1 MTDILSRAGSF
12 VAIIVLGYLLKKF
25 KFFPDNAFTVLSKI
39 VIRVTLPATIALNY
53 AGKSFDL
60 SLLTIILVN
69 VVINVIF
76 IAMAFLLGRGES
88 REELAFDVLNTPS
101 YNIGTFTLPFVQS
114 FLGPMGVVATSLFD
128 TGNGFFGL
136 GGSYAI
142 GSMVKSGAKFSFRR
156 IGRALVR
163 SMPFMTYIVMLAL
176 ALLHLKPPAA
186 VLEFAGIIG
195 SANAFLAMLMIGVGF
210 HLELDKAHVG
220 KIVKILSVRYGF
232 AVLAALLCWF
242 VLPFSLEIRQALVLL
257 VFSPTA
263 SASPGWTAELD
274 GDVGL
279 ASAIGSVSVVCSIV
293 IILCLLPVIL

>member
-1 MTDILSRAGSF
+1 MQEILTRAGCF
-12 VAIIVLGYLLKKF
+12 VAIIVLGYLLKKL
-25 KFFPDNAFTVLSKI
+25 KFFPDSAFTVLSKI
-39 VIRVTLPATIALNY
+39 VIRVTLPATIVTNF
-53 AGKSFDL
+53 AGKEFDM
-60 SLLTIILVN
+60 SLLAVIALGLGFNLVYLT
-69 VVINVIF
+69 V
-76 IAMAFLLGRGES
+76 MALLGKKQS
-88 REELAFDVLNTPS
+88 REALAFDLVNTPS

-114 FLGPMGVVATSLFD
+114 FLGPMGVVTTSLFD
-128 TGNGFFGL
+128 TGNAFISL

-163 SMPFMTYIVMLAL
+163 SMPFMTYIVMLVL

-186 VLEFAGIIG
+186 VMEFAGIIG

-210 HLELDKAHVG
+210 HLELDKAHIG

>member
-1 MTDILSRAGSF
+1 MQEILTRAGCF
-12 VAIIVLGYLLKKF
+12 VAIIVLGYLLKKL
-25 KFFPDNAFTVLSKI
+25 KFFPDSAFTVLSKI
-39 VIRVTLPATIALNY
+39 VIRVTLPATIVTNF
-53 AGKSFDL
+53 AGKEFDM
-60 SLLTIILVN
+60 SLLAVIALGLGFNLVYLT
-69 VVINVIF
+69 V
-76 IAMAFLLGRGES
+76 MALLGKKQS
-88 REELAFDVLNTPS
+88 REALAFDLVNTPS

-114 FLGPMGVVATSLFD
+114 FLGPMGVVTTSLFD
-128 TGNGFFGL
+128 TGNAFISL

-142 GSMVKSGAKFSFRR
+142 GSMVKSGTKFSFRR

-163 SMPFMTYIVMLAL
+163 SMPFMTYIVMLVL

-186 VLEFAGIIG
+186 VMEFAGIIG

-210 HLELDKAHVG
+210 HLELDKAHIG

>member
-1 MTDILSRAGSF
+1 MQEILTRAGCF

-25 KFFPDNAFTVLSKI
+25 KFFPDDAFTVLSKI
-39 VIRVTLPATIALNY
+39 VIRVTLPATIVTNF
-53 AGKSFDL
+53 AGKEFDL
-60 SLLTIILVN
+60 SLLA
-69 VVINVIF
+69 VIALGLGFNLIY
-76 IAMAFLLGRGES
+76 MAVMALLGKKQS
-88 REELAFDVLNTPS
+88 REDLAFDLVNTPS

-114 FLGPMGVVATSLFD
+114 FLGPMGVVTTSLFD
-128 TGNGFFGL
+128 TGNAFVSL
-136 GGSYAI
+136 GGSYTI

-163 SMPFMTYIVMLAL
+163 SMPFMAYIVMLAL

-210 HLELDKAHVG
+210 HLELDKAHIG